1 MRIAITLL
9 PSGDWDATLA
19 AAKAADAAGF
29 DAIGVWD
36 HFHSNNPDESLISG
50 WSLYGALALA
60 TSRVR
65 LVPMVL
71 NQLSYPINVLA
82 RESATLAIISG
93 GRFELG
99 IGLGG
104 WQGEHALWGLPFP
117 DARARTAMLA
127 EKVAA
132 LRELWRGEPVTL
144 SGDHVRLDGATMRPM
159 PPVAP
164 RVVVGCGSF
173 SRRLIADAA
182 GWADELHLGNARAE
196 TPALARF
203 AQDRIEAAGREV
215 TLSCSFVLEDVP
227 DDLPDRLA
235 GFAAAG
241 FARVF
246 IELHH
251 PYTLIPRIGDALRLG
266 GDGRD
271 A

>member
-1 MRIAITLL
+1 MRIGIILL

-29 DAIGVWD
+29 DAVGVWD
-36 HFHSNNPDESLISG
+36 HFHVAGPDDALISG
-50 WSLYGALALA
+50 WSLYGAFAMA
-60 TSRVR
+60 TSRIR

-82 RESATLAIISG
+82 RESATAALISG

-104 WQGEHALWGLPFP
+104 WGEEHAIWGLPFP

-127 EKVAA
+127 EKVQAV
-132 LRELWRGEPVTL
+132 RQIWRGEPAAFA
-144 SGDHVRLDGATMRPM
+144 GEYVRLDGAVMRPM

-173 SRRLIADAA
+173 SRRLVADAA
-182 GWADELHLGNARAE
+182 GWADELHLGNERDA
-196 TPALARF
+196 TPALAAF
-203 AQDRIEAAGREV
+203 ARQRVEASGRDV
-215 TLSCSFVLEDVP
+215 ALSCSIVLNEVSP
-227 DDLPDRLA
+227 DLPDRLDR
-235 GFAAAG
+235 FAAMG
-241 FARVF
+241 FSRVF
-246 IELHH
+246 IELSH
-251 PYTLIPRIGDALRLG
+251 PYALIPRIAAVTGISG
-266 GDGRD
+266 GDHR